1 MDVKERIEQ
10 LRADLQDHN
19 YRYYVLDEPQIS
31 DFEFDQLLAELIRLE
46 EAHPE
51 YNDPQSPSQRVGGE
65 VVKHFDTVKHEY
77 PMLSLGNTYSA
88 EELKDFDIRVRK
100 LVEEEIQYTCEL
112 KYDGVSISLRYEEG
126 LLQRAVT
133 RGDGTQ
139 GDDVTTNV
147 KTIAS
152 IPLKLKGD
160 YPSSFEIRGEI
171 FMPHKG
177 FEKLN
182 QERVDEGLEPFAN
195 PRNTASGSLKM
206 QESREVAKRPLDCF
220 LYHLIAAELPSSNH
234 YENLEAARSWGFKVP
249 TATKVYKDIAGVL
262 DFVAHW
268 EEARHQLPYDI
279 DGIVI
284 KVNDVNQQEQMGFT
298 AKSPRWAISYKFK
311 AEQALTRLNEITYQ
325 VGRTG
330 AITPVANLAPVLLAG
345 TIVKRASLHNA
356 DQIAKLDIREG
367 DMVYVEKGGEIIPKI
382 VGVEQQERDLFSQAT
397 DFIQHCPECG
407 SSLTRKEGEA
417 QHYCPNE
424 EGCPPQIKG
433 KLEHFIARKAMNIE
447 GLGPEKID
455 LLLENGFLKELPD
468 LYRVKDYYNSLIGLT
483 KFITNEDTKE
493 NVLQVKKAS
502 ALFAISDGKISRTL
516 SENIFLHFDS
526 LKEIR
531 NNIDDFYS
539 FVSSCGNNEN
549 FEKTA
554 RKAEAFLMKRN
565 FEIVLEFDSSVSN
578 NYKGSI
584 DLIDVLEM
592 ANFELPNHLK
602 KEIDS
607 LQYVDQL
614 SSVIDHFDDNSQTKL
629 KNTIPKISN
638 RNRVSFQKKSV
649 DNLIHSIEKSKEK
662 PFEKVLFGL
671 GIRYVGETVA
681 KKLARELKTIDCIQN
696 ATYNKLIS
704 IDEIGPEIAKSVV
717 EFFKKEK
724 NRGMITQF
732 KEFGL
737 KLTHKEVNRK
747 SAVLDGMSI
756 VVSGVFE
763 SIDRKDLKVLIE
775 SHGGKNVSS
784 ISSKTSFIVGGLNM
798 GPSKKKKAE
807 ELGVK
812 IYSEAEFFNLIR

>member
-262 DFVAHW
+262 GFVAHW

-433 KLEHFIARKAMNIE
+433 KLEHFIARKAMNIDGLGSETIEQLFDE
-447 GLGPEKID
+447 GLVNTPA
-455 LLLENGFLKELPD
+455 D
-468 LYRVKDYYNSLIGLT
+468 LYELT
-483 KFITNEDTKE
+483 KEQLLPLERMAEKSVEKLLSGIAQSKE
-493 NVLQVKKAS
+493 VPFERL
-502 ALFAISDGKISRTL
+502 LFA
-516 SENIFLHFDS
+516 
-526 LKEIR
+526 
-531 NNIDDFYS
+531 
-539 FVSSCGNNEN
+539 
-549 FEKTA
+549 
-554 RKAEAFLMKRN
+554 
-565 FEIVLEFDSSVSN
+565 
-578 NYKGSI
+578 
-584 DLIDVLEM
+584 
-592 ANFELPNHLK
+592 
-602 KEIDS
+602 
-607 LQYVDQL
+607 
-614 SSVIDHFDDNSQTKL
+614 
-629 KNTIPKISN
+629 
-638 RNRVSFQKKSV
+638 
-649 DNLIHSIEKSKEK
+649 
-662 PFEKVLFGL
+662 L

-681 KKLARELKTIDCIQN
+681 KKLARSFQN
-696 ATYNKLIS
+696 ATAIQEATKEALVEV
-704 IDEIGPEIAKSVV
+704 DEIGEKIAESVV
-717 EFFKKEK
+717 DYFAFEG
-724 NRGMITQF
+724 NRIELGRLA
-732 KEFGL
+732 EHGL
-737 KLTHKEVNRK
+737 QLEVSEEDK
-747 SAVLDGMSI
+747 PLSASLEGMSI
-756 VVSGVFE
+756 VVSGVFHQFSRSE
-763 SIDRKDLKVLIE
+763 LKKMIE
-775 SHGGKNVSS
+775 QHGGKNVGS
-784 ISSKTSFIVGGLNM
+784 ISKKTTFVLAGEKM
-798 GPSKKKKAE
+798 GPAKKEKAE
-807 ELGVK
+807 TLGVPLLTEDEFLKK
-812 IYSEAEFFNLIR
+812 IS